1 MAKYCEGCGA
11 EVSNEQIYCPY
22 CGKQQK
28 PSNIKKESSLVSK
41 SSYSS
46 SSSKSKIVAG
56 LLGIFLGGWG
66 LHSFYLGN
74 ITKGIIQIIVTLLT
88 CGFGAIWGFIEGIL
102 ILVGTISTDADGN
115 PLGE

>member
-22 CGKQQK
+22 CGRQQK
-28 PSNIKKESSLVSK
+28 TSNIKKE
-41 SSYSS
+41 S

-88 CGFGAIWGFIEGIL
+88 CGFGAIWGFIESIL
-102 ILVGTISTDADGN
+102 ILVGTISSDADGN